1 MIASYHEAFMAYL
14 TEQTATKEPAS
25 LYAPTQ
31 YILQLGGKR
40 IRPLLALMA
49 ADAVQGSFE
58 EALPAALAV
67 EIFHNFSLVHDDIMD
82 EVPLRRGK
90 PTVHEKWDV
99 NTAILSGDVMLVNAY
114 QCLNV
119 YPPELFSA
127 LTLCLV

>member
-1 MIASYHEAFMAYL
+1 MIASYHEAFVAYL
-14 TEQTATKEPAS
+14 TEQTVTKEPAS

-67 EIFHNFSLVHDDIMD
+67 EIFHNFSLVHPYAAGSPQYM
-82 EVPLRRGK
+82 K
-90 PTVHEKWDV
+90 
-99 NTAILSGDVMLVNAY
+99 SGM
-114 QCLNV
+114 
-119 YPPELFSA
+119 
-127 LTLCLV
+127 